1 MTKNQNL
8 PRFSHLR
15 AGDLATYTAPDGT
28 TVPVKV
34 HSVTDG
40 NTAGVTVTA
49 TRGRFVKGDPLIITS
64 NLEAQKQG
72 FGLTSRTKSQTTL
85 LVF

>member
-1 MTKNQNL
+1 MTKQQNL
-8 PRFSHLR
+8 PLFSHLR

-28 TVPVKV
+28 VVPVKV
-34 HSVTDG
+34 HSITDG

-49 TRGRFVKGDPLIITS
+49 TRDRFVKGDPLIITS